1 MAQGARS
8 GALCAVRVALGAF
21 RFYLGAMLKRSGYWK
36 HVNPTG
42 MVADFK
48 IVWQQAGHNRW
59 RIAAVSAA
67 CTFGVF
73 YLMFT
78 QEGSAPHPP
87 PKVTW
92 ISVLKEHRTDEEIR
106 AENIANQKA
115 KESNARELARRDKE
129 VRDLYKAI
137 GRYSGMD
144 VDKIAREA
152 EAEEAAK
159 AKADRERVEETLRRG
174 GIANPTLA
182 PAPDGQ

>member
-1 MAQGARS
+1 M
-8 GALCAVRVALGAF
+8 F
-21 RFYLGAMLKRSGYWK
+21 PMKRTGMWK
-36 HVNPTG
+36 DVNPTG

-48 IVWQQAGHNRW
+48 LVWKQAGHNRW

-87 PKVTW
+87 PKITW
-92 ISVLKEHRTDEEIR
+92 ISVLKEHRTDAEIE

-115 KESNARELARRDKE
+115 KEANARELARRDRE
-129 VRDLYKAI
+129 VRELYKTI

-144 VDKIAREA
+144 VDKMARDADA
-152 EAEEAAK
+152 EDAAK
-159 AKADRERVEETLRRG
+159 VKAERARIEKTLRES
-174 GIANPTLA
+174 GISNPKLA
-182 PAPDGQ
+182 SDPTEPAAARQ

>member
-1 MAQGARS
+1 MAQGAWPV
-8 GALCAVRVALGAF
+8 ALCAVWVALGAV
-21 RFYLGAMLKRSGYWK
+21 RAYMGAMLKRSGIWK
-36 HVNPTG
+36 DANPTG

-48 IVWQQAGHNRW
+48 LVWKQAGHNRW

-92 ISVLKEHRTDEEIR
+92 ISVLKEHRTDAEIE
-106 AENIANQKA
+106 AENVANQKA
-115 KESNARELARRDKE
+115 KEAYAREIARRDKD

-159 AKADRERVEETLRRG
+159 AKADRERVEQTLKAG
-174 GIANPTLA
+174 GIANPKLA
-182 PAPDGQ
+182 PDPAQQ

>member
-1 MAQGARS
+1 M
-8 GALCAVRVALGAF
+8 
-21 RFYLGAMLKRSGYWK
+21 WK
-36 HVNPTG
+36 DVSPTG

-48 IVWQQAGHNRW
+48 LVWKQAGHNRW

-78 QEGSAPHPP
+78 QEGSAPHAP

-92 ISVLKEHRTDEEIR
+92 ISVFKEHRTDAEIE

-115 KESNARELARRDKE
+115 KESNARELARRDKD
-129 VRDLYKAI
+129 VRELYKTI
-137 GRYSGMD
+137 GRMSGMD

-152 EAEEAAK
+152 DAEEAAK
-159 AKADRERVEETLRRG
+159 AKAERERVEETLRNG
-174 GIANPTLA
+174 GIANPKLA
-182 PAPDGQ
+182 PDPAGQ